1 VSIGE
6 RWLVVPLAI
15 EKLSTAFLFRV
26 SANNYENYSRD
37 ASLSCLL
44 HSMMAG
50 GTRCTLIKFIM
61 NARCAKRCALRDD
74 VHA

>member
-44 HSMMAG
+44 HSMMCIDG
-50 GTRCTLIKFIM
+50 RRYTLHF
-61 NARCAKRCALRDD
+61 D
-74 VHA
+74 